1 MNNTQAALFLLLI
14 FGLLYSGRTIRR
26 IIRAAR
32 YLWWAC
38 VSSSHRFRIRDNLES
53 LPTCHI
59 RLLTERDYGSCKAI
73 YQVNEAGHFPVGY
86 DGLFAEWL
94 TSGKSLVVVIETDG
108 RVVAFGGINAMQR
121 KWLNLASLTFG
132 MVHPDHHR
140 KGFGTILLFAR
151 LALLPRTLLPWQVML
166 SPGLTSGSFYS
177 QFGFRFL
184 SRDRDPCG
192 RQVDTFAAALRPAQ
206 RAAFDRAFSA
216 ISISP
221 EVRRAVI
228 PPVTALAT
236 EPKTNG
242 IPENGNP
249 NPETHFN
256 PSASPHVSDRQR

>member
-53 LPTCHI
+53 LPSCHM

-73 YQVNEAGHFPVGY
+73 YQLNEAGHFPVGY

-94 TSGKSLVVVIETDG
+94 RSGKSLFVIIETEG
-108 RVVAFGGINAMQR
+108 RVVAFGGINAMRR

-132 MVHPDHHR
+132 MVHPDYHR
-140 KGFGTILLFAR
+140 MGFGTILLFAR
-151 LALLPRTLLPWQVML
+151 LALLPRTLLPWQVLL

-184 SRDRDPCG
+184 SRDRDHTG
-192 RQVDTFAAALRPAQ
+192 RQVDTFAAVLRTAQ
-206 RAAFDRAFSA
+206 RAEFDRKLST

-221 EVRRAVI
+221 ELRRAVI
-228 PPVTALAT
+228 PPMTALAT
-236 EPKTNG
+236 PKTIE
-242 IPENGNP
+242 IPKDSNP
-249 NPETHFN
+249 NPETHF
-256 PSASPHVSDRQR
+256 

>member
-14 FGLLYSGRTIRR
+14 FGLVYSGRTIRR

-38 VSSSHRFRIRDNLES
+38 VSSSHRFRIRGNLES

-73 YQVNEAGHFPVGY
+73 YQLNEAGHFPVGY

-94 TSGKSLVVVIETDG
+94 RSRKSLFVIIEAEG

-151 LALLPRTLLPWQVML
+151 LALLPRTLLPWQVLL

-184 SRDRDPCG
+184 SRDRDHTG
-192 RQVDTFAAALRPAQ
+192 RQVDTFAEVLRSAQ
-206 RAAFDRAFSA
+206 RAEFDRKLST

-221 EVRRAVI
+221 EVRLAVI
-228 PPVTALAT
+228 PPMTALAP
-236 EPKTNG
+236 EPKTIE
-242 IPENGNP
+242 IPEDSNP
-249 NPETHFN
+249 NPETHF
-256 PSASPHVSDRQR
+256 

>member
-1 MNNTQAALFLLLI
+1 
-14 FGLLYSGRTIRR
+14 
-26 IIRAAR
+26 
-32 YLWWAC
+32 
-38 VSSSHRFRIRDNLES
+38 
-53 LPTCHI
+53 
-59 RLLTERDYGSCKAI
+59 
-73 YQVNEAGHFPVGY
+73 VGY

-94 TSGKSLVVVIETDG
+94 TSGKSLVIVIETDG
-108 RVVAFGGINAMQR
+108 RIVAFGGINAMQR

-151 LALLPRTLLPWQVML
+151 LALLPRTLLPWQVLL

-206 RAAFDRAFSA
+206 RAEFDRAFPA

-228 PPVTALAT
+228 PPVTAFAT
-236 EPKTNG
+236 EPKTIE

-249 NPETHFN
+249 NPETHF
-256 PSASPHVSDRQR
+256 

>member
-14 FGLLYSGRTIRR
+14 FGLIYSGRTIRR
-26 IIRAAR
+26 IIRTAR

-38 VSSSHRFRIRDNLES
+38 VSSSHRFRIRDNLQS

-73 YQVNEAGHFPVGY
+73 YQLNEVGHFPVGY

-94 TSGKSLVVVIETDG
+94 TSGKSLVVVLETED

-121 KWLNLASLTFG
+121 KWLNFASLTFG

-151 LALLPRTLLPWQVML
+151 LALLPRTLLPWQVLL

-184 SRDRDPCG
+184 SRDRDHCG
-192 RQVDTFAAALRPAQ
+192 RQADTFAAMLRPAQ
-206 RAAFDRAFSA
+206 WAEFDRAFSA

-221 EVRRAVI
+221 EMRRAVI
-228 PPVTALAT
+228 PPVTALAAG
-236 EPKTNG
+236 PKTIE

-249 NPETHFN
+249 NPETHF
-256 PSASPHVSDRQR
+256 

>member
-1 MNNTQAALFLLLI
+1 MTNTQAALFLLLI
-14 FGLLYSGRTIRR
+14 VGLVYLGRTIRR
-26 IIRAAR
+26 IIQATR

-38 VSSSHRFRIRDNLES
+38 VSSSHRFRIRDNFES
-53 LPTCHI
+53 FPACHI
-59 RLLTERDYGSCKAI
+59 RLLTERDYASCKAI
-73 YQVNEAGHFPVGY
+73 YQANGAGHLPVGY

-94 TSGKSLVVVIETDG
+94 TSGKSLVVVVETDD

-151 LALLPRTLLPWQVML
+151 LALLPRTRLPWQVLL

-192 RQVDTFAAALRPAQ
+192 RQVDTYAAALRPAQ
-206 RAAFDRAFSA
+206 RAEFERAFSA
-216 ISISP
+216 ISKSP
-221 EVRRAVI
+221 EMRLAV
-228 PPVTALAT
+228 L
-236 EPKTNG
+236 
-242 IPENGNP
+242 
-249 NPETHFN
+249 
-256 PSASPHVSDRQR
+256 PSVGQQQSRH

>member
-1 MNNTQAALFLLLI
+1 MNNTQAVLFLLLI
-14 FGLLYSGRTIRR
+14 VGLVYSGRTIPR

-59 RLLTERDYGSCKAI
+59 RLLTERDYESCKAI

-132 MVHPDHHR
+132 MVHPDYHR

-151 LALLPRTLLPWQVML
+151 LALLPKTLLPWQVML

-177 QFGFRFL
+177 QFGFRLL
-184 SRDRDPCG
+184 SRDRGSGG
-192 RQVDTFAAALRPAQ
+192 RQVDTFAVALRPAQ
-206 RAAFDRAFSA
+206 RAAFDRAFSG
-216 ISISP
+216 IPISP

-228 PPVTALAT
+228 PTVSALAT
-236 EPKTNG
+236 EPRTVG

-249 NPETHFN
+249 NPETHT
-256 PSASPHVSDRQR
+256 